1 MALTPAPYRKPQRT
15 SLAMPSAART
25 VIDRTSQPYVR
36 SRQSGVSD
44 RRPAYR
50 GHLRLL
56 ARADDRDPGSIA
68 GADRV
73 DGRSSAGGQTPS
85 PVRVLLAHG
94 QGLARARY
102 RALLESCQRITVVG
116 EAASSR
122 QALALATSAR
132 PDVALLDEGLP
143 GLDDLETAAAVVAQP
158 AFAHVAVALLMSST
172 EDERVLAAV
181 RAGFVGVL
189 QKDAETAALIGSL
202 QLLASGHAVLPTAT
216 IASLLGD
223 RDPQSLQHPVVTTR
237 GKRIRLSEPSVA
249 EA

>member
-1 MALTPAPYRKPQRT
+1 
-15 SLAMPSAART
+15 
-25 VIDRTSQPYVR
+25 
-36 SRQSGVSD
+36 VSD
-44 RRPAYR
+44 PRPAYQ

-56 ARADDRDPGSIA
+56 TRTDDRDPGSIA

-73 DGRSSAGGQTPS
+73 DGRSSAGGQTPCA
-85 PVRVLLAHG
+85 VRVLLAHG
-94 QGLARARY
+94 QGLARAGY

-116 EAASSR
+116 EAASIR

-143 GLDDLETAAAVVAQP
+143 GLDDLETAAAVVAHP

-181 RAGFVGVL
+181 RAGVVGVL
-189 QKDAETAALIGSL
+189 QKDAERAALIGSL

-216 IASLLGD
+216 VAWLLGD
-223 RDPQSLQHPVVTTR
+223 RDAQSLQHPVVTTR
-237 GKRIRLSEPSVA
+237 GKRIQLSEPSVD